1 MSANLIIIND
11 SNYSTSFSYSNLFNF
26 NIIKPIIYRVSNSP
40 NGLNYINNFC
50 SIYNLLTSFSNL
62 LNLHRRNISIIF
74 LFRSNYPNQTLPSSY
89 ISLILL
95 SSILPI
101 YIIIKR
107 AIINSPIFLLSN
119 HKINILYITT
129 TTRTLIILAII
140 LLITIIIVVKIT
152 VNFKGPLRPFK

>member
-1 MSANLIIIND
+1 MIAIIVLASLIVTSSISILSNPLSIGLAILLMALII
-11 SNYSTSFSYSNLFNF
+11 STIFALSITSWLAFLIFLIYIGGILVLFSYFVA
-26 NIIKPIIYRVSNSP
+26 I
-40 NGLNYINNFC
+40 
-50 SIYNLLTSFSNL
+50 T
-62 LNLHRRNISIIF
+62 
-74 LFRSNYPNQTLPSSY
+74 PNQTLPSSY

>member
-1 MSANLIIIND
+1 MIAIIVLASLIVTSSISILSNPLSIGLAILLMALII
-11 SNYSTSFSYSNLFNF
+11 STIFALSITSWLAFLIFLIYIGGILVLFSYFVA
-26 NIIKPIIYRVSNSP
+26 I
-40 NGLNYINNFC
+40 
-50 SIYNLLTSFSNL
+50 T
-62 LNLHRRNISIIF
+62 
-74 LFRSNYPNQTLPSSY
+74 PNQTLPSSY

-152 VNFKGPLRPFK
+152 VNFKGPLRPF